1 VGLEG
6 RELARAV
13 ASPSELATEA
23 TATPVVVASP
33 AGQRKLGHRTRWLI
47 VAPFLAYVSAF
58 LLIPTGEVI
67 LQAFRDQA
75 GSFSLS
81 GMHELTQ
88 PQTISAFEQTIKL
101 SLITAVAG
109 GLIGLFV
116 AQATLRRGTPGWLRP
131 VLTTFSGV
139 ASNFAG
145 VPLAFAFIA
154 TLGSTGIVTDL
165 LQKRFGVDLY
175 GHGFTIYGLIGLS
188 LTYIYFQ
195 FPLMILIILP
205 ALEGIRR
212 EWREAATSVGA
223 TPRQFWRYV
232 GLPVLLPSLLGAI
245 VLLFGNG
252 FSAYATPY
260 ALSSG
265 YINLVPVLI
274 GEFLNGDLASE
285 PQLGS
290 ALAFG
295 MIVVIGIT
303 VVIYALLQRRT
314 GRWVR

>member
-1 VGLEG
+1 VTATDVEQVPV
-6 RELARAV
+6 EVAV
-13 ASPSELATEA
+13 APDRARRRRLA
-23 TATPVVVASP
+23 
-33 AGQRKLGHRTRWLI
+33 RWLI
-47 VAPFLAYVSAF
+47 VAPFIAYVGAF
-58 LLIPTGEVI
+58 LLIPTGEVV
-67 LQAFRDQA
+67 LQAFRGQS
-75 GSFSLS
+75 GSFSFA

-109 GLIGLFV
+109 GLLGLFV
-116 AQATLRRGTPGWLRP
+116 AQATLRRGIPRWLRP

-154 TLGSTGIVTDL
+154 TIGSTGVVTL
-165 LQKRFGVDLY
+165 WFKHLGIDLY
-175 GHGFTIYGLIGLS
+175 SHGFTIYGLVGLS
-188 LTYIYFQ
+188 LTYVYFQ

-223 TPRQFWRYV
+223 TPLQFWRFV
-232 GLPVLLPSLLGAI
+232 GLPLLLPSLLGAI
-245 VLLFGNG
+245 VLLFGNA

-260 ALSSG
+260 ALTSG

-295 MIVVIGIT
+295 MIVVIGLA
-303 VVIYALLQRRT
+303 VAIYALLQRRT
-314 GRWVR
+314 ARWLR

>member
-1 VGLEG
+1 M
-6 RELARAV
+6 
-13 ASPSELATEA
+13 ASSSGVATEIDEASAGIGTTSRRA
-23 TATPVVVASP
+23 TRRRLA
-33 AGQRKLGHRTRWLI
+33 RWLI
-47 VAPFLAYVSAF
+47 VAPFLAYVGAF
-58 LLIPTGEVI
+58 LLIPTGEVV
-67 LQAFRDQA
+67 LQAFRDQS
-75 GSFSLS
+75 GSFNFA
-81 GMHELTQ
+81 GMHLLTE
-88 PQTISAFEQTIKL
+88 PQTVSAFEQTIKL

-109 GLIGLFV
+109 GLLGLFV
-116 AQATLRRGTPGWLRP
+116 AQATLRRGIPGWLRP

-154 TLGSTGIVTDL
+154 TIGSTGVVTL
-165 LQKRFGVDLY
+165 WFKHLGLDLY
-175 GHGFTIYGLIGLS
+175 GHGFTVYGLIGLS
-188 LTYIYFQ
+188 FTYVYFQ

-205 ALEGIRR
+205 ALEGVRR

-223 TPRQFWRYV
+223 TPLQFWRYV
-232 GLPVLLPSLLGAI
+232 GVPLLLPSILGAV
-245 VLLFGNG
+245 VLLFGNA

-295 MIVVIGIT
+295 MIVVIGVT
-303 VVIYALLQRRT
+303 VAIYALLQRRT
-314 GRWVR
+314 VRWLR

>member
-1 VGLEG
+1 M
-6 RELARAV
+6 
-13 ASPSELATEA
+13 ASSSGVATEVDEA
-23 TATPVVVASP
+23 P
-33 AGQRKLGHRTRWLI
+33 AGFGITTERVRRRRLARWLI
-47 VAPFLAYVSAF
+47 VAPFLAYVAAF
-58 LLIPTGEVI
+58 LLIPTGEVV
-67 LQAFRDQA
+67 LQAFRNQS
-75 GSFSLS
+75 GSFSFA

-88 PQTISAFEQTIKL
+88 PQTVSAFEETIKL

-109 GLIGLFV
+109 GLLGLFV
-116 AQATLRRGTPGWLRP
+116 AQATLRRGIPGWLRP

-154 TLGSTGIVTDL
+154 TIGSTGVVTL
-165 LQKRFGVDLY
+165 WLKHLGLDLY
-175 GHGFTIYGLIGLS
+175 SHGFTVYGLVGLS
-188 LTYIYFQ
+188 LTYVYFQ

-223 TPRQFWRYV
+223 TPLQFWRFV
-232 GLPVLLPSLLGAI
+232 GFPLLLPSLLGAV
-245 VLLFGNG
+245 VLLFGNA

-295 MIVVIGIT
+295 MIVVIGIA
-303 VVIYALLQRRT
+303 VLIYALLQRRT
-314 GRWVR
+314 ARWLR

>member
-1 VGLEG
+1 M
-6 RELARAV
+6 
-13 ASPSELATEA
+13 ASSSGVATEVDEA
-23 TATPVVVASP
+23 P
-33 AGQRKLGHRTRWLI
+33 AGIGITSTRLRRRRLLRWLI
-47 VAPFLAYVSAF
+47 VAPFLAYVTGF
-58 LLIPTGEVI
+58 LLIPTGEVV
-67 LQAFRDQA
+67 LQAFRTQS
-75 GSFSLS
+75 GSFSFS
-81 GMHELTQ
+81 GMHLLTE
-88 PQTISAFEQTIKL
+88 PQTVSAFEQTIKL

-109 GLIGLFV
+109 GLLGLFV
-116 AQATLRRGTPGWLRP
+116 AQATLNRGIPGWLRP

-154 TLGSTGIVTDL
+154 TIGSTGVITL
-165 LQKRFGVDLY
+165 WFKHLGLDLY
-175 GHGFTIYGLIGLS
+175 GHGFTIYGLTGLS

-205 ALEGIRR
+205 ALEGVRR

-223 TPRQFWRYV
+223 TPLQFWRFV
-232 GLPVLLPSLLGAI
+232 GFPLLLPSILGAV
-245 VLLFGNG
+245 VLLFGNA

-295 MIVVIGIT
+295 MIVVIGFA
-303 VVIYALLQRRT
+303 VLIYALLQRRT
-314 GRWVR
+314 AKWLR

>member
-1 VGLEG
+1 M
-6 RELARAV
+6 
-13 ASPSELATEA
+13 ASSSGVATEVDEA
-23 TATPVVVASP
+23 P
-33 AGQRKLGHRTRWLI
+33 AGIGITSTRLRRRRLVRWLI
-47 VAPFLAYVSAF
+47 VAPFLAYVTGF
-58 LLIPTGEVI
+58 LLIPTGEVV
-67 LQAFRDQA
+67 LQAFRTQS
-75 GSFSLS
+75 GSFSFS
-81 GMHELTQ
+81 GMHLLTE
-88 PQTISAFEQTIKL
+88 PQTVSAFEQTIKL

-109 GLIGLFV
+109 GLLGLFV
-116 AQATLRRGTPGWLRP
+116 AQATLNRGIPGWLRP

-154 TLGSTGIVTDL
+154 TIGSTGVITL
-165 LQKRFGVDLY
+165 WFKHLGLDLY
-175 GHGFTIYGLIGLS
+175 GHGFTVYGLTGLS

-205 ALEGIRR
+205 ALEGVRR

-223 TPRQFWRYV
+223 TPLQFWRFV
-232 GLPVLLPSLLGAI
+232 GFPLLLPSILGAV
-245 VLLFGNG
+245 VLLFGNA

-295 MIVVIGIT
+295 MIVVIGFA
-303 VVIYALLQRRT
+303 VLIYALLQRRT
-314 GRWVR
+314 AKWLR

>member
-1 VGLEG
+1 M
-6 RELARAV
+6 
-13 ASPSELATEA
+13 ASSSGVATEVDEA
-23 TATPVVVASP
+23 P
-33 AGQRKLGHRTRWLI
+33 AGIGLPLERARRRRLARWLI
-47 VAPFLAYVSAF
+47 VAPFLAYVGAF
-58 LLIPTGEVI
+58 LLIPTGEVV
-67 LQAFRDQA
+67 LRAFRTQS
-75 GSFSLS
+75 GSFSFA
-81 GMHELTQ
+81 GMHLLRE
-88 PQTISAFEQTIKL
+88 PQTISAFEETIKL

-109 GLIGLFV
+109 GLLGLFV
-116 AQATLRRGTPGWLRP
+116 AQATLSRGMPGWLRP

-154 TLGSTGIVTDL
+154 TIGSTGVVTL
-165 LQKRFGVDLY
+165 WFKHLGLDLY
-175 GHGFTIYGLIGLS
+175 SHGFTIYGLLGLS
-188 LTYIYFQ
+188 LTYVYFQ

-212 EWREAATSVGA
+212 EWREAATSLGA
-223 TPRQFWRYV
+223 TPFQFWRYV
-232 GLPVLLPSLLGAI
+232 GFPLLLPSMLGAV
-245 VLLFGNG
+245 VLLFGNA

-265 YINLVPVLI
+265 YINLVPVQI

-295 MIVVIGIT
+295 MIVVIG
-303 VVIYALLQRRT
+303 VAVAIYALLQRRT
-314 GRWVR
+314 AKWLR

>member
-1 VGLEG
+1 MASSSGVAATEVDEGVGVAIAT
-6 RELARAV
+6 ARAKRRRF
-13 ASPSELATEA
+13 A
-23 TATPVVVASP
+23 
-33 AGQRKLGHRTRWLI
+33 RWLI
-47 VAPFLAYVSAF
+47 VAPFLAYVGAF
-58 LLIPTGEVI
+58 LLIPTGEVV
-67 LQAFRDQA
+67 LQAFRDQS
-75 GSFSLS
+75 GSFSFA

-109 GLIGLFV
+109 GVLGLFV
-116 AQATLRRGTPGWLRP
+116 AQATLRRGIPGWLRP

-154 TLGSTGIVTDL
+154 TIGSTGVVTL
-165 LQKRFGVDLY
+165 WFKHLGVDLY
-175 GHGFTIYGLIGLS
+175 SHGFTVYGLLGLS

-212 EWREAATSVGA
+212 EWREAATSLGA
-223 TPRQFWRYV
+223 TPLQFWRFV
-232 GLPVLLPSLLGAI
+232 GFPLLLPSLLGAV
-245 VLLFGNG
+245 VLLFGNA

-295 MIVVIGIT
+295 MIVVIGLA
-303 VVIYALLQRRT
+303 VAIYALLQRRT
-314 GRWVR
+314 ARWLR

>member
-1 VGLEG
+1 VGSEG
-6 RELARAV
+6 SGLNGVGGVSSSNVAPADALSIRRGRARSLTRA
-13 ASPSELATEA
+13 
-23 TATPVVVASP
+23 
-33 AGQRKLGHRTRWLI
+33 RWLI
-47 VAPFLAYVSAF
+47 VVPFLAYVSAF
-58 LLIPTGEVI
+58 LLIPTGEVV
-67 LQAFRDQA
+67 LQAFRDDSGA
-75 GSFSLS
+75 FSLS
-81 GMHELTQ
+81 GMHELTR
-88 PQTISAFEQTIKL
+88 PETISAFEQTIKL

-109 GLIGLFV
+109 GLIGLFI
-116 AQATLRRGTPGWLRP
+116 AQATLRKGIPAFLRP

-154 TLGSTGIVTDL
+154 TLGSTGVVTAL
-165 LQKRFGVDLY
+165 FAHLGVNLY
-175 GHGFTIYGLIGLS
+175 SHGFTVYGLLGLS

-205 ALEGIRR
+205 ALEGVRR

-223 TPRQFWRYV
+223 TPRQFWRFV
-232 GLPVLLPSLLGAI
+232 GLPLLLPSLLGAV
-245 VLLFGNG
+245 VLLFGNA

-295 MIVVIGIT
+295 MIVVIGLT
-303 VVIYALLQRRT
+303 VAIYALLQRRT
-314 GRWVR
+314 ARWLR

>member
-1 VGLEG
+1 MASSSG
-6 RELARAV
+6 V
-13 ASPSELATEA
+13 AATEVDE
-23 TATPVVVASP
+23 TPVEVDIA
-33 AGQRKLGHRTRWLI
+33 ADRAKHRRFARWLI
-47 VAPFLAYVSAF
+47 VAPFLAYVAAF
-58 LLIPTGEVI
+58 LLIPTGEVV
-67 LQAFRDQA
+67 LQAFRDQS
-75 GSFSLS
+75 GSFSLA

-101 SLITAVAG
+101 SLITAFGG
-109 GLIGLFV
+109 GLLGLFV
-116 AQATLRRGTPGWLRP
+116 AQAALRRGIPGWLRP

-154 TLGSTGIVTDL
+154 TLGSTGVITL
-165 LQKRFGVDLY
+165 WFKHLGVNLY
-175 GHGFTIYGLIGLS
+175 NHGFTIYGLLGLS
-188 LTYIYFQ
+188 LTYVYFQ

-212 EWREAATSVGA
+212 EWREAATSLGA
-223 TPRQFWRYV
+223 TPLQFWRYV
-232 GLPVLLPSLLGAI
+232 GFPLLLPSLLGAI
-245 VLLFGNG
+245 VLLFGNA

-274 GEFLNGDLASE
+274 GEFLNGDLASQ
-285 PQLGS
+285 PQLGN

-295 MIVVIGIT
+295 MIVVIG
-303 VVIYALLQRRT
+303 VAVLIYALLQRRT
-314 GRWVR
+314 ARWLR

>member
-1 VGLEG
+1 M
-6 RELARAV
+6 
-13 ASPSELATEA
+13 ASSSGAATEVDEA
-23 TATPVVVASP
+23 P
-33 AGQRKLGHRTRWLI
+33 AGIGIMSTRLRRRRLLRWLI
-47 VAPFLAYVSAF
+47 VAPFFAYVTGF
-58 LLIPTGEVI
+58 LLIPTGEVV
-67 LQAFRDQA
+67 LQAFRTQS
-75 GSFSLS
+75 GSFSFS
-81 GMHELTQ
+81 GMHLLTE
-88 PQTISAFEQTIKL
+88 PQTVSAFEQTIKL

-109 GLIGLFV
+109 GLIGLFI
-116 AQATLRRGTPGWLRP
+116 AQATLRKGIPAWLRP

-154 TLGSTGIVTDL
+154 TLGSTGVVTAL
-165 LQKRFGVDLY
+165 FKHLGVNLY
-175 GHGFTIYGLIGLS
+175 SHGFTVYGLLGLS

-205 ALEGIRR
+205 ALEGVRR

-223 TPRQFWRYV
+223 TPRQFWRFV
-232 GLPVLLPSLLGAI
+232 GLPLLLPSLLGAV
-245 VLLFGNG
+245 VLLFGNA

-295 MIVVIGIT
+295 MIVVIGIA
-303 VVIYALLQRRT
+303 VAVYALLQRRT
-314 GRWVR
+314 ARWLR

>member
-1 VGLEG
+1 
-6 RELARAV
+6 V
-13 ASPSELATEA
+13 ASPSGVATEVNEA
-23 TATPVVVASP
+23 P
-33 AGQRKLGHRTRWLI
+33 AGIGITPARARRRGLARWLI
-47 VAPFLAYVSAF
+47 VAPFLAYVGAF
-58 LLIPTGEVI
+58 LLIPTGEVV
-67 LQAFRDQA
+67 LQAFRNQS
-75 GSFSLS
+75 GSFSFA
-81 GMHELTQ
+81 GMHLLTE
-88 PQTISAFEQTIKL
+88 PQTVSAFEETIKL

-109 GLIGLFV
+109 GLLGLFV
-116 AQATLRRGTPGWLRP
+116 AQATLRRGIPGWLRP

-145 VPLAFAFIA
+145 VPLAFAFVA
-154 TLGSTGIVTDL
+154 TIGSTGVVTL
-165 LQKRFGVDLY
+165 WFKHLGFDLY
-175 GHGFTIYGLIGLS
+175 GHGFTTYGLVGLS
-188 LTYIYFQ
+188 LTYVYFQ

-223 TPRQFWRYV
+223 TPLQFWRYV
-232 GLPVLLPSLLGAI
+232 AFPLLLPSLLGAV
-245 VLLFGNG
+245 VLLFGNA

-295 MIVVIGIT
+295 MIVVIGLA
-303 VVIYALLQRRT
+303 VLIYALLQRRT
-314 GRWVR
+314 ARWLR

>member
-1 VGLEG
+1 M
-6 RELARAV
+6 
-13 ASPSELATEA
+13 ASPSGVATEVTEA
-23 TATPVVVASP
+23 P
-33 AGQRKLGHRTRWLI
+33 AGIGISAVRARRRGLARWLI
-47 VAPFLAYVSAF
+47 VAPFLAYVGAF
-58 LLIPTGEVI
+58 LLVPTGEVV
-67 LQAFRDQA
+67 LQAFRNQA
-75 GSFSLS
+75 GSFSFA
-81 GMHELTQ
+81 GMHLLTE
-88 PQTISAFEQTIKL
+88 PQTVSAFEQTIKL

-109 GLIGLFV
+109 GLLGLFV
-116 AQATLRRGTPGWLRP
+116 AQATLRRGIPGWLRP

-145 VPLAFAFIA
+145 VPLAFAFVA
-154 TLGSTGIVTDL
+154 TIGSTGVVTL
-165 LQKRFGVDLY
+165 WFKHLGLDLY
-175 GHGFTIYGLIGLS
+175 AHGFTTYGLVGLS
-188 LTYIYFQ
+188 LTYVYFQ

-223 TPRQFWRYV
+223 TPLQFWRHV
-232 GLPVLLPSLLGAI
+232 GFPLLLPSLLGAV
-245 VLLFGNG
+245 VLLFGNA

-295 MIVVIGIT
+295 MIVVIGLA
-303 VVIYALLQRRT
+303 VLIYALLQRRT
-314 GRWVR
+314 ARWLR

>member
-1 VGLEG
+1 M
-6 RELARAV
+6 
-13 ASPSELATEA
+13 ASSSGVATEVEEA
-23 TATPVVVASP
+23 P
-33 AGQRKLGHRTRWLI
+33 AGIGITTGRLRRRRVARWLI
-47 VAPFLAYVSAF
+47 VAPFLAYVTGF
-58 LLIPTGEVI
+58 LLIPTGEVV
-67 LQAFRDQA
+67 LQAFRTQS
-75 GSFSLS
+75 GSFSFA
-81 GMHELTQ
+81 GMHLLTE
-88 PQTISAFEQTIKL
+88 PQTVSAFEQTIKL

-109 GLIGLFV
+109 GLLGLFV
-116 AQATLRRGTPGWLRP
+116 AQATLRRGIPGWLRP

-154 TLGSTGIVTDL
+154 TIGSTGVITL
-165 LQKRFGVDLY
+165 WFKHLGLDLY
-175 GHGFTIYGLIGLS
+175 GHGFTIYGLTGLS

-205 ALEGIRR
+205 ALEGVRR

-223 TPRQFWRYV
+223 TPLQFWRYV
-232 GLPVLLPSLLGAI
+232 GFPLLLPSILGAV
-245 VLLFGNG
+245 VLLFGNA

-295 MIVVIGIT
+295 MIVVIGFA
-303 VVIYALLQRRT
+303 VLIYALLQRRT
-314 GRWVR
+314 AKWLR

>member
-1 VGLEG
+1 MGPEG
-6 RELARAV
+6 SEVEEDWV
-13 ASPSELATEA
+13 ASSPN
-23 TATPVVVASP
+23 VAAADGVSIRARRSRN
-33 AGQRKLGHRTRWLI
+33 AGRLRWLI

-58 LLIPTGEVI
+58 LLIPTGEVV
-67 LQAFRDQA
+67 LQAFRNDS

-81 GMHELTQ
+81 GMHELTR
-88 PQTISAFEQTIKL
+88 PETVSAFEQTIKL

-116 AQATLRRGTPGWLRP
+116 AQATLRRGIPAWLRP

-154 TLGSTGIVTDL
+154 TLGSTGVVTAL
-165 LQKRFGVDLY
+165 FKHLGVDLY
-175 GHGFTIYGLIGLS
+175 SHGFTIYGLLGLS

-205 ALEGIRR
+205 ALEGVRR

-232 GLPVLLPSLLGAI
+232 GLPLLLPSLLGAV
-245 VLLFGNG
+245 VLLFGNA

-295 MIVVIGIT
+295 MIVVIGIA
-303 VVIYALLQRRT
+303 VAIYALLQRRT
-314 GRWVR
+314 ARWLR

>member
-1 VGLEG
+1 MTSSSGV
-6 RELARAV
+6 
-13 ASPSELATEA
+13 ATEIDEA
-23 TATPVVVASP
+23 P
-33 AGQRKLGHRTRWLI
+33 AGIGIAAVRARRRGVARWLI
-47 VAPFLAYVSAF
+47 VAPFLAYVGAF
-58 LLIPTGEVI
+58 LLIPTGEVV
-67 LQAFRDQA
+67 LQAFRNQA
-75 GSFSLS
+75 GSFSFA
-81 GMHELTQ
+81 GMHLLTE
-88 PQTISAFEQTIKL
+88 PQTISAFEETIKL
-101 SLITAVAG
+101 SLISAVAG
-109 GLIGLFV
+109 GLLGLFV
-116 AQATLRRGTPGWLRP
+116 AEATLRRGIPGWLRP

-145 VPLAFAFIA
+145 VPLAFAFVA
-154 TLGSTGIVTDL
+154 TVGSTGVVTL
-165 LQKRFGVDLY
+165 WFKHLGLDLY
-175 GHGFTIYGLIGLS
+175 AHGFTTYGLVGLS
-188 LTYIYFQ
+188 LTYVYFQ

-223 TPRQFWRYV
+223 TPLQFWRYV
-232 GLPVLLPSLLGAI
+232 GFPLLLPSLLGAV
-245 VLLFGNG
+245 VLLFGNA

-295 MIVVIGIT
+295 MIVVIGLA
-303 VVIYALLQRRT
+303 VLIYALLQRRT
-314 GRWVR
+314 ARWLR

>member
-1 VGLEG
+1 M
-6 RELARAV
+6 
-13 ASPSELATEA
+13 ASSSGVATEVDEA
-23 TATPVVVASP
+23 P
-33 AGQRKLGHRTRWLI
+33 AGIGVTSERARRRRLVRWLI
-47 VAPFLAYVSAF
+47 VAPFLAYVIAF
-58 LLIPTGEVI
+58 LLIPTGEVV
-67 LQAFRDQA
+67 LQAFRDQS
-75 GSFSLS
+75 GSFSFA
-81 GMHELTQ
+81 GMHLLTQ
-88 PQTISAFEQTIKL
+88 PQTVSAFEETIKL
-101 SLITAVAG
+101 SLITALAG
-109 GLIGLFV
+109 GLLGLFV
-116 AQATLRRGTPGWLRP
+116 AQATLRRGIPGWLRP

-154 TLGSTGIVTDL
+154 TIGSTGVVTL
-165 LQKRFGVDLY
+165 WFEHLGFDLY
-175 GHGFTIYGLIGLS
+175 GHGFTVYGLVGLS
-188 LTYIYFQ
+188 LTYVYFQ

-212 EWREAATSVGA
+212 EWREAATNIGA
-223 TPRQFWRYV
+223 TTFQFWRFV
-232 GLPVLLPSLLGAI
+232 GLPLLLPSLLGAV
-245 VLLFGNG
+245 VLLFGNA

-295 MIVVIGIT
+295 MIVVIG
-303 VVIYALLQRRT
+303 VAVLIYALLQRRT
-314 GRWVR
+314 ARWLR

>member
-1 VGLEG
+1 VGPEG
-6 RELARAV
+6 RELTEDRV
-13 ASPSELATEA
+13 ASSSS
-23 TATPVVVASP
+23 VAASDAVSIS
-33 AGQRKLGHRTRWLI
+33 AGRSRNARRARWLI
-47 VAPFLAYVSAF
+47 VVPFLAYVTAF
-58 LLIPTGEVI
+58 LLIPTGEVV
-67 LQAFRDQA
+67 LQAFRDESGA
-75 GSFSLS
+75 FSFS
-81 GMHELTQ
+81 GMHELTK
-88 PQTISAFEQTIKL
+88 PETIRAFEQTIKL

-109 GLIGLFV
+109 GLIGLFI
-116 AQATLRRGTPGWLRP
+116 AQATLSKGVPSFLRP
-131 VLTTFSGV
+131 VMTTFSGV

-154 TLGSTGIVTDL
+154 TLGSTGVVTAL
-165 LQKRFGVDLY
+165 FGHLGVDIY
-175 GHGFTIYGLIGLS
+175 SHGFTVYGLFGLS

-205 ALEGIRR
+205 ALEGVRR

-223 TPRQFWRYV
+223 TPRQFWRYI
-232 GLPVLLPSLLGAI
+232 GLPLLLPSLLGAV
-245 VLLFGNG
+245 VLLFGNA

-295 MIVVIGIT
+295 MIVVIG
-303 VVIYALLQRRT
+303 VSVGVYALLQRRT
-314 GRWVR
+314 ARWLR

>member
-1 VGLEG
+1 VGPEG
-6 RELARAV
+6 SEVNEDWV
-13 ASPSELATEA
+13 ASSSN
-23 TATPVVVASP
+23 VAAADAVSMRARRSRN
-33 AGQRKLGHRTRWLI
+33 AGRVRWLI
-47 VAPFLAYVSAF
+47 IVPFLAYVSAF
-58 LLIPTGEVI
+58 LLIPTGEVVR
-67 LQAFRDQA
+67 QAFRNDS

-81 GMHELTQ
+81 GMHELTR
-88 PQTISAFEQTIKL
+88 PETVSAFEQTIKL

-116 AQATLRRGTPGWLRP
+116 AQATLRRGVPSWLRP

-154 TLGSTGIVTDL
+154 TLGSTGVVTAL
-165 LQKRFGVDLY
+165 FKHVGVDLY
-175 GHGFTIYGLIGLS
+175 SHGFTIYGLLGLS

-205 ALEGIRR
+205 ALEGVRR

-223 TPRQFWRYV
+223 TPREFWRYV
-232 GLPVLLPSLLGAI
+232 GLPLLLPSLLGAV
-245 VLLFGNG
+245 VLLFGNA

-295 MIVVIGIT
+295 MIVVIG
-303 VVIYALLQRRT
+303 VAVGVYALLQRRT
-314 GRWVR
+314 ARWLR

>member
-1 VGLEG
+1 M
-6 RELARAV
+6 
-13 ASPSELATEA
+13 ASPSGVATEVDEA
-23 TATPVVVASP
+23 RAGIGIAIERARRRRVA
-33 AGQRKLGHRTRWLI
+33 RWLI
-47 VAPFLAYVSAF
+47 IAPFLAYVAAF
-58 LLIPTGEVI
+58 LLIPTGEVV
-67 LQAFRDQA
+67 LQAFRTQS
-75 GSFSLS
+75 GSFSFA
-81 GMHELTQ
+81 GMQLLTE
-88 PQTISAFEQTIKL
+88 PQTISAFEETIKL

-109 GLIGLFV
+109 GVLGLFV
-116 AQATLRRGTPGWLRP
+116 AQATLRRGMPGWLRP

-154 TLGSTGIVTDL
+154 TIGSTGVVTIWFKHL
-165 LQKRFGVDLY
+165 GLDLY
-175 GHGFTIYGLIGLS
+175 SHGFTIYGLLGLS

-223 TPRQFWRYV
+223 TPLQFWRYI
-232 GLPVLLPSLLGAI
+232 GFPLLLPSVLGAV
-245 VLLFGNG
+245 VLLFGNA

-265 YINLVPVLI
+265 YINLVPVQI

-285 PQLGS
+285 PQLGD

-295 MIVVIGIT
+295 MIVVIG
-303 VVIYALLQRRT
+303 VAVAIYALLQRRT
-314 GRWVR
+314 AKWVR